1 MKKFFSQNNKRNE
14 FYTNIPQLY
23 YASVVEDEDSIH
35 PRFLH
40 SHDDLVEI
48 IFIVNG
54 QVKYLIED
62 TEYDIKKGDLIVIN
76 SNVLHDE
83 TIVRDSGFK
92 SYCLALKGV
101 NLSSNQPNTLLPK
114 GASPVI
120 STHESFFEIK
130 ELFEMLMSHVQ
141 EATPS
146 SNLIAK
152 GICHTIVTLIFYGL
166 IENEQQQQCE
176 QRDKKK
182 EDIVTKVKQF
192 IDTNFTE
199 DLTLAE
205 IAESVHSSQ
214 YYIAHLFK
222 DELGISPGQ
231 YIIRRRIGEAQ
242 TLLLTTDKNISYIAS
257 SVGYDSIHQFNTL
270 FKRKVG
276 LSPSAYRKEYFG

>member
-23 YASVVEDEDSIH
+23 YVSVVEDEDSVH
-35 PRFLH
+35 PRLLH
-40 SHDDLVEI
+40 AHEDLVEI
-48 IFIVNG
+48 IFIVHG

-62 TEYDIKKGDLIVIN
+62 TEYEIKKGELIVIN

-83 TIVRDSGFK
+83 TIVRNSGFK

-101 NLSSNQPNTLLPK
+101 NLSANQPDKLLPE
-114 GASPVI
+114 GVSPVI
-120 STHESFFEIK
+120 QTNESFFEIK
-130 ELFEMLMSHVQ
+130 ELFEMLLSHVQ
-141 EATPS
+141 EGTQS

-152 GICHTIVTLIFYGL
+152 GVCHTIVTLIFYGL
-166 IENEQQQQCE
+166 IENNQRQQCE
-176 QRDKKK
+176 QKNKKK
-182 EDIVTKVKQF
+182 KDIITKMKQF
-192 IDTNFTE
+192 VDMNFTE
-199 DLTLAE
+199 NLTLSE
-205 IAESVHSSQ
+205 IAESVHSNQ

-242 TLLLTTDKNISYIAS
+242 TLLLTTDKSISYIAS
-257 SVGYDSIHQFNTL
+257 SVGYDSVQQFNTL